1 MRETGSEP
9 RPGEVRRTGV
19 LCIIGAYGSWGLF
32 PLYFKALTASPLE
45 VLAQRV
51 LWSAI
56 FLAGILCV
64 QRRWAWLG
72 RVVQSRPV
80 LLRAVASASLLSV
93 NWFIYIWA
101 VDSGRVV
108 DASLGYFIT
117 PLVSVVLGVLLLNEA
132 LRLGQWLALG
142 MAASGVL
149 WLTLQFGGPP
159 WVGLGLA
166 LSFGSYGALRKTGS
180 LGALEGLMLET
191 LLMLPLALA
200 VLVWLG
206 GHGQNEFLTGSAGLQ
221 TLLVCVGPLTAVP
234 LLLFAAGAR
243 RIPLSLVGVLQYIS
257 PTLQL
262 LLGVWLW
269 HEPFNQT
276 KAIGYALIW
285 LALLIYSGEALW
297 ASKARRRASVVM
309 PLNGS

>member
-1 MRETGSEP
+1 MHDTGSEP
-9 RPGEVRRTGV
+9 RPGDSRRSGV
-19 LCIIGAYGSWGLF
+19 LCIVGAYSFWGVF

-45 VLAQRV
+45 VLAHRV
-51 LWSAI
+51 LWSAL

-72 RVVQSRPV
+72 GVVQSRAV
-80 LLRAVASASLLSV
+80 LLRALASASLLSV

-108 DASLGYFIT
+108 DGSLGYFIT
-117 PLVSVVLGVLLLNEA
+117 PLVSVVLGVLLLNEV

-142 MAASGVL
+142 TAAAGVV
-149 WLTLQFGGPP
+149 WLTLQFGQPP

-166 LSFGSYGALRKTGS
+166 VSFGSYGALRKTAA

-191 LLMLPLALA
+191 LLMLPLALGY
-200 VLVWLG
+200 LVWLG
-206 GHGQNEFLTGSAGLQ
+206 GHGQSDFSRGPVALQ
-221 TLLVCVGPLTAVP
+221 ILLVCVGPLTAVP

-257 PTLQL
+257 PTAQL

-276 KAIGYALIW
+276 KLFGYALIW
-285 LALLIYSGEALW
+285 LALVIYSGEALW
-297 ASKARRRASVVM
+297 ASKARRRAGMVT
-309 PLNGS
+309 P